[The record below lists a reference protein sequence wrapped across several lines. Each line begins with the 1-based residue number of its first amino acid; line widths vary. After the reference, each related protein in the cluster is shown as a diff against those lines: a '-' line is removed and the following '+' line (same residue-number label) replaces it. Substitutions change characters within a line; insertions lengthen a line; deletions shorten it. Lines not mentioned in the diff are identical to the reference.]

1 MNRALLVS
9 YEAYRDAFF
18 EDLNHYYPGLNA
30 LQMGTIL
37 LSLAQGDA
45 WADAFANDAQAED
58 YRKRLSAEIDSFRAM
73 VSVAVNICL
82 DRMERSDPER
92 IWADISAADVLFLV
106 EPGRE
111 RRVMDAYKHAL
122 PPDRPFAWDAARGQL
137 ELFADLGVQAELAAK
152 VIAAV
157 DAKFSQQK
165 PSDAGK
171 PSHLVM
177 IVGHRVDLPGRP
189 EPRFP
194 ASLEV
199 LAKRRIEQAVAELT
213 DGAHEISVLAS
224 AAPGTDILAHEVCDA
239 LGLKSSMCL
248 PIPADSFA
256 RLAFEGLDGWRTR
269 FLDLQKTHDV
279 LVLSRSDGL
288 PSWLHGSAQDPWE
301 RGNQW
306 VMQMALASG
315 AARITLVA
323 LWDGS
328 VQGDA
333 PGGTAHMVKLARDA
347 GRIHIKTIDM
357 TELRASA
364 G

>member
-1 MNRALLVS
+1 M
-9 YEAYRDAFF
+9 
-18 EDLNHYYPGLNA
+18 
-30 LQMGTIL
+30 
-37 LSLAQGDA
+37 
-45 WADAFANDAQAED
+45 
-58 YRKRLSAEIDSFRAM
+58 
-73 VSVAVNICL
+73 
-82 DRMERSDPER
+82 
-92 IWADISAADVLFLV
+92 
-106 EPGRE
+106 
-111 RRVMDAYKHAL
+111 
-122 PPDRPFAWDAARGQL
+122 
-137 ELFADLGVQAELAAK
+137 
-152 VIAAV
+152 
-157 DAKFSQQK
+157 
-165 PSDAGK
+165 
-171 PSHLVM
+171 
-177 IVGHRVDLPGRP
+177 
-189 EPRFP
+189 
-194 ASLEV
+194 
-199 LAKRRIEQAVAELT
+199 

-224 AAPGTDILAHEVCDA
+224 AAPGTDILAHKVCDA

-306 VMQMALASG
+306 VMQMVLASG